1 MEPIQTSQPSL
12 DTSQLVHLLVAR
24 LESFSKDLQE
34 VKSSNK
40 DMANAFSKLLL
51 IEERQANTFAAQERL
66 FKAQEKLDAKLEAYT
81 AANREVAQIIE
92 RRVDSLEASA
102 PLLKQVSTWVIAG
115 VTGFIAFVAPKLMER
130 LF

>member
-1 MEPIQTSQPSL
+1 MEHTQTSQPSL

-51 IEERQANTFAAQERL
+51 IEERQANSFAAQERL
-66 FKAQEKLDAKLEAYT
+66 FNAQEKLDAKLEAYT
-81 AANREVAQIIE
+81 AANREAAQTIE

>member
-1 MEPIQTSQPSL
+1 MEPIQTHQPPT

-51 IEERQANTFAAQERL
+51 IEERQANSFAAQERL
-66 FKAQEKLDAKLEAYT
+66 FTAQEKLDAKLEAYT
-81 AANREVAQIIE
+81 AANREVAQTIE

>member
-1 MEPIQTSQPSL
+1 MEPIQTSQPSM

-51 IEERQANTFAAQERL
+51 IEERQANSFAAQERL
-66 FKAQEKLDAKLEAYT
+66 FTAQEKLDAKLEAYT
-81 AANREVAQIIE
+81 AANREVAQTIE

>member
-1 MEPIQTSQPSL
+1 MESIQSNQQSM

-34 VKSSNK
+34 VKSANK

-51 IEERQANTFAAQERL
+51 IEERQANSFAAQERL
-66 FKAQEKLDAKLEAYT
+66 FKAQEKLDAKLEAYA
-81 AANREVAQIIE
+81 AANREVAQQIE
-92 RRVDSLEASA
+92 HRVDSLEASA

-115 VTGFIAFVAPKLMER
+115 VTGFIALVAPKLLER

>member
-1 MEPIQTSQPSL
+1 MEPIQTSQPSI

-51 IEERQANTFAAQERL
+51 IEERQANSLAAQERL
-66 FKAQEKLDAKLEAYT
+66 LKAQEKLDTKLEAYT
-81 AANREVAQIIE
+81 AANREVAQTIE

>member
-1 MEPIQTSQPSL
+1 MEPIQTSQLSI
-12 DTSQLVHLLVAR
+12 DNSQLVHLLVAR

-34 VKSSNK
+34 VKSANK

-51 IEERQANTFAAQERL
+51 IEERQANSLAAQERL
-66 FKAQEKLDAKLEAYT
+66 FKAQEKLDTKLEAYT
-81 AANREVAQIIE
+81 LANREVAQQIE

>member
-1 MEPIQTSQPSL
+1 MDNIQTSQPTL

-34 VKSSNK
+34 VKSTNK

-51 IEERQANTFAAQERL
+51 IEERQANSFAAQERL
-66 FKAQEKLDAKLEAYT
+66 FKSQEKLDAKLEAYT
-81 AANREVAQIIE
+81 VANREATQAIE

-115 VTGFIAFVAPKLMER
+115 ITGFVAFVAPKLMER

>member
-1 MEPIQTSQPSL
+1 MEPIQANQPSL

-51 IEERQANTFAAQERL
+51 IEERQANSFAAQERL
-66 FKAQEKLDAKLEAYT
+66 LKSQEKLDAKLEAYT
-81 AANREVAQIIE
+81 AANREVTQTIE

>member
-1 MEPIQTSQPSL
+1 MVPTQTNQPSL

-51 IEERQANTFAAQERL
+51 IEERQANSFAAQERL
-66 FKAQEKLDAKLEAYT
+66 LTAQEKLDAKLEAYT
-81 AANREVAQIIE
+81 AANREAAQTIE

-115 VTGFIAFVAPKLMER
+115 ITGFVALVAPRLMER

>member
-1 MEPIQTSQPSL
+1 MEPIQTNQPSI

-51 IEERQANTFAAQERL
+51 IEERQANSFAAQERL
-66 FKAQEKLDAKLEAYT
+66 VKAQEKLDAKLEAYT

>member
-1 MEPIQTSQPSL
+1 MEPIQTTQPSM

-51 IEERQANTFAAQERL
+51 IEERQANSFAAQERL
-66 FKAQEKLDAKLEAYT
+66 FKAQEKLDAKLEAYA
-81 AANREVAQIIE
+81 AANREVAQQIE

-115 VTGFIAFVAPKLMER
+115 VTGFITLVAPKLLER

>member
-1 MEPIQTSQPSL
+1 M

-51 IEERQANTFAAQERL
+51 IEERQANSFAAQERL
-66 FKAQEKLDAKLEAYT
+66 LKAQEKLDAKLEAYT
-81 AANREVAQIIE
+81 AANREVAQTIE

>member
-1 MEPIQTSQPSL
+1 MEPIRTNQPSL

-51 IEERQANTFAAQERL
+51 IEERQANSFAAQERL
-66 FKAQEKLDAKLEAYT
+66 FNAQEKLDAKLEAYT
-81 AANREVAQIIE
+81 AANREVAQTIE

>member
-1 MEPIQTSQPSL
+1 MEPIQTNQPSL

-51 IEERQANTFAAQERL
+51 IEERQANSFAAQERL
-66 FKAQEKLDAKLEAYT
+66 LKSQEKLDAKLEAYT
-81 AANREVAQIIE
+81 AANREVTQTIE

>member
-1 MEPIQTSQPSL
+1 MEHTQTSQPPM

-51 IEERQANTFAAQERL
+51 IEERQANSFAAQERL
-66 FKAQEKLDAKLEAYT
+66 FTAQEKLDAKLEAYT
-81 AANREVAQIIE
+81 AANREVAQTIE

>member
-1 MEPIQTSQPSL
+1 MVPTQTNQPSL

-51 IEERQANTFAAQERL
+51 IEERQANSFAAQERL
-66 FKAQEKLDAKLEAYT
+66 LKSQEKLDAKLEAYT
-81 AANREVAQIIE
+81 AANREVTQTIE